1 MDSKYTFKTRNL
13 YTLLLCLQ
21 IFDIANFMI
30 VSELV
35 EKGFIAI
42 SAGTQMALQ
51 VGVVMVTNIIMTVF
65 VNHFIKR
72 KVWVYV
78 YVLAIVLSIIFAF
91 GAGGPLKETL
101 APDQIK
107 VMGLLGFGFAA
118 LSNGFIAMLALT
130 DVFSQ
135 RHELSYSLIG
145 ASWIFLLFGIVFA
158 NVYMFL
164 GALSP
169 TLLVTSENANAVV
182 NCLRYSFYVIS
193 GQDPPFP
200 NVAMV
205 IRNVSTFESIFSNL
219 YGLMVVGRLLTK

>member
-1 MDSKYTFKTRNL
+1 MDSTYSFKTKNL

-21 IFDIANFMI
+21 IFDIVNFMI
-30 VSELV
+30 ISELV

-42 SAGTQMALQ
+42 SSGIQMAIQ
-51 VGVVMVTNIIMTVF
+51 FAVVLVTNIIMTVF
-65 VNHFIKR
+65 VNRFIKR

-78 YVLAIVLSIIFAF
+78 YVLAVVLSLILAF
-91 GAGGPLKETL
+91 GAGGPLKEKLTL
-101 APDQIK
+101 EQIK
-107 VMGLLGFGFAA
+107 VMGLMGFGFAA
-118 LSNGFIAMLALT
+118 LSNSFIATLALK

-135 RHELSYSLIG
+135 KHELSYSLIG

-158 NVYMFL
+158 NAYMFL

-182 NCLRYSFYVIS
+182 NCLRYSFYIIS
-193 GQDPPFP
+193 GQDPPFA
-200 NVAMV
+200 NVDMV